1 MIIHKSFGLDLGT
14 TNSTASVIKDGKVLY
29 AEENPGKNKTI
40 PSIIAVRNNG
50 KEVCGTLAKN
60 EFYIGNENS
69 KKSIKREMGKKV
81 SIKIG
86 ENNYSPEEISSK
98 KQLRKRF
105 LF

>member
-50 KEVCGTLAKN
+50 KEVCGTLAK
-60 EFYIGNENS
+60 
-69 KKSIKREMGKKV
+69 
-81 SIKIG
+81 
-86 ENNYSPEEISSK
+86 
-98 KQLRKRF
+98 
-105 LF
+105 